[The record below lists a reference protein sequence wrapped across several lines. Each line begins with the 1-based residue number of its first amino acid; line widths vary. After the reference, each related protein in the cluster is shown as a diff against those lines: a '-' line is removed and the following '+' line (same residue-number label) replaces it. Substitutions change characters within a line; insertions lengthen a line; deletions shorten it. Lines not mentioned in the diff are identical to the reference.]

1 MSFFLDRKLYVER
14 FRQDLPTQGDEY
26 NCTLL
31 RWPGATTQTLHR
43 HDLTRASEIEAF
55 SDGQLNIILA
65 PLDAPYPD
73 SVAGLEALVER
84 YDIPGPFLEERTQG
98 VLNSFG
104 YVPEGPGSYCIWT
117 HFLLKN
123 VERTET
129 PNTLLST
136 TKLSRQP
143 LRARV
148 TSHLRQMF
156 LCSKAISP
164 KSARQFEM
172 HQPRIAYVDTTKDEE
187 DGEAYLPSWTSRSF
201 FLRVS
206 EHDGSN
212 ATVTLVCFEP
222 SPFLEEELLNLPQRI
237 DCNQILAN
245 PFILL
250 EMVMYDLY
258 MQLDS
263 NLWELRDIFQIEQ
276 KHFGYLTANP
286 TLPLADIDFSALHL
300 LADYIIMLREGCHG
314 LLTTV
319 DAIVDHYQKHTT
331 INDVVLRNKTHE
343 AFKYRRRLVASTS
356 ERAATFEK
364 RINNLTTLFFNHISQ
379 QDNAMLMRDSSS
391 VKAIAVVTLVF
402 LPVTTVATV
411 CGSQFFYTPSD
422 GGIKMDPTAW
432 IMFGLSAILSL
443 VLLGTW
449 RFYTQSL
456 EHKFARGRRKV
467 MNEKRKRERKLVFS
481 A

>member
-1 MSFFLDRKLYVER
+1 MSLFLDKRLYVER

-31 RWPGATTQTLHR
+31 KWPGSTTRTLLR
-43 HDLTRASEIEAF
+43 HDLSRASEIEAF

-65 PLDAPYPD
+65 PLDDSSPD
-73 SVAGLEALVER
+73 SVAGFEALVER
-84 YDIPGPFLEERTQG
+84 YDIPGAFLEERTQG

-104 YVPEGPGSYCIWT
+104 YVPEGSGSYCIWT
-117 HFLLKN
+117 HFLLKD

-129 PNTLLST
+129 PGNNSDS
-136 TKLSRQP
+136 TKLLRRP
-143 LRARV
+143 LRTGLV
-148 TSHLRQMF
+148 THLKQM
-156 LCSKAISP
+156 LLPSKPNTP
-164 KSARQFEM
+164 KSAEQFEM
-172 HQPRIAYVDTTKDEE
+172 HQPRISYVDTDKDEE
-187 DGEAYLPSWTSRSF
+187 GADGYLPSWTSRSF
-201 FLRVS
+201 FLHVRN
-206 EHDGSN
+206 HGGNN
-212 ATVTLVCFEP
+212 ATVTLLCFEP
-222 SPFLEEELLNLPQRI
+222 SHFLEDELVNLPQRI
-237 DCNQILAN
+237 NCSQILAN

-263 NLWELRDIFQIEQ
+263 NLWELRDIFQVEQ
-276 KHFGYLTANP
+276 NHFGYLTANP
-286 TLPLADIDFSALHL
+286 TLPLAEIDFSALHL

-319 DAIVDHYQKHTT
+319 DAVAEHYQKYNTV
-331 INDVVLRNKTHE
+331 NDVVLRDKTYE

-402 LPVTTVATV
+402 LPVTTVATI

-422 GGIKMDPTAW
+422 GGIKMDPKAW
-432 IMFGLSAILSL
+432 VMFGLSAVLSL

-449 RFYTQSL
+449 SFYTQSL
-456 EHKFARGRRKV
+456 EQKYARGRRRV
-467 MNEKRKRERKLVFS
+467 LNERGKLDRKLVFS